1 MRFEI
6 DLSIVVP
13 GLAAPIAVRGTV
25 ADVVAV
31 VPTPEPEPVPVPE
44 PEPVPVPDPVPAPE
58 PEPEPPVALID
69 PSRYGKLTLPTDDDA
84 NGSADEIPAAM
95 LPLRGGYASEFFF
108 MDAGAAVFVSPVDGG
123 GRTPN
128 AKYVRSELREQ
139 IVLGSDRD
147 NWPATGTHVQS
158 GTFIVDEL
166 PSPIGTAVVKTVV
179 AQIHGVEAPPP
190 IKLQLAKSTSGS
202 TVLYGVYN
210 LTPVASATA
219 GKTVP
224 VAVGASV
231 DYEIRVENM
240 RLSLSINGVRVDDFD
255 FSPWMPHTHY
265 FKAGNYV
272 QNSPT
277 NATGRAVVRHTKL
290 AVSHS

>member
-13 GLAAPIAVRGTV
+13 GLAAPISVRGTV

-31 VPTPEPEPVPVPE
+31 VPTPEPVPVPE
-44 PEPVPVPDPVPAPE
+44 PEPEPVPTPDPVPAPE

-166 PSPIGTAVVKTVV
+166 PQRIGTAAVKTVV

-190 IKLQLAKSTSGS
+190 IKLQLSSSASGAV
-202 TVLYGVYN
+202 TLYGIYN
-210 LTPVASATA
+210 LTPVASATSGRA
-219 GKTVP
+219 MP
-224 VAVGASV
+224 VNVGDVIS
-231 DYEIRVENM
+231 YEIRVQNM
-240 RLSLSINGVRVDDFD
+240 RLMLSINGATVDDFD
-255 FSPWMPHTHY
+255 FTPWAPHTFY